1 MRRILNEKPYHGVSA
16 DTLKKRV
23 DQNTAIIMSGSL
35 TDEAK
40 DSLMFETE
48 SMLSVLFNK
57 GWDNVTNWETMQHS
71 WVKR

>member
-1 MRRILNEKPYHGVSA
+1 MKRILNEKPFQKVSA

-23 DQNTAIIMSGSL
+23 DQNTAIIVSGSL

-40 DSLMFETE
+40 QNLMFETE
-48 SMLSVLFNK
+48 SMLAVLFDK
-57 GWDNVTNWETMQHS
+57 GWNNVTDWETMKHC